1 MPSMEG
7 APVIGKD
14 PILFPN
20 LEMNAE
26 KLVFKPRKPFDVFL
40 SLPHRPNSLPV
51 VSLLRTHLTHGFVNR
66 PCFLTPASRS
76 GLPEQ
81 SIYI

>member
-40 SLPHRPNSLPV
+40 NLPHRPNWLPGTD
-51 VSLLRTHLTHGFVNR
+51 SNL
-66 PCFLTPASRS
+66 
-76 GLPEQ
+76 
-81 SIYI
+81 

>member
-40 SLPHRPNSLPV
+40 NLPHRPNSLPV
-51 VSLLRTHLTHGFVNR
+51 VSLLRTQRREEVINFGQCYASKMSSACLTM
-66 PCFLTPASRS
+66 
-76 GLPEQ
+76 Q
-81 SIYI
+81 

>member
-20 LEMNAE
+20 LEMNARHSQ
-26 KLVFKPRKPFDVFL
+26 L
-40 SLPHRPNSLPV
+40 
-51 VSLLRTHLTHGFVNR
+51 
-66 PCFLTPASRS
+66 
-76 GLPEQ
+76 
-81 SIYI
+81 